1 MGSLPA
7 LRKDLYPETR
17 LQETTE
23 VALHL
28 INLTAKCI
36 PQQSKRGIQA
46 ALGNGPPPFGADLGY
61 LEPSWTQRQR
71 YPIASELEAVESEPT
86 PSPCPPLQ
94 LGVVVFAT
102 LCIS

>member
-28 INLTAKCI
+28 INLTAKRK
-36 PQQSKRGIQA
+36 PQQSEE
-46 ALGNGPPPFGADLGY
+46 GNSGSF
-61 LEPSWTQRQR
+61 RQR
-71 YPIASELEAVESEPT
+71 SPSIWGGFGVPGALLDPEAAFSHR
-86 PSPCPPLQ
+86 L
-94 LGVVVFAT
+94 
-102 LCIS
+102 